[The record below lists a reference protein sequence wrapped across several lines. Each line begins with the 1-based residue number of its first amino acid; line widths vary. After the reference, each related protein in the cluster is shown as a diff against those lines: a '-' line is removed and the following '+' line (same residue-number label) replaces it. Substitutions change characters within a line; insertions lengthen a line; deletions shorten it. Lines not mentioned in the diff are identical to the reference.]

1 VHVDISAS
9 AVATARRPTMTLV
22 ATGTAVLSYAL
33 MQTMVVPALHVL
45 QQDMRTT
52 ATWSAWI
59 LSVFLLTSAATTPL
73 LSRLGDRYGRRRM
86 LLVVLGIYL
95 VGTVGAAAVNSIGL
109 LIVWRAVQG
118 VSLAALPISF
128 GVLRDALPAARLRT
142 GLGLVSGAIGVG
154 AGIGLV
160 VGGVITDHASWRW
173 LFVLTALLVVVA
185 IGLVARYVPA
195 DRPRGTES
203 VDLAGA
209 VLLALLLVALL
220 LILTEGPVWGWT
232 AAGTFGLFGTALVL
246 LAVLVVV
253 ERRAAL
259 PLIDPAVVVGG
270 ALRSVHVAAFIF
282 GVVSFV
288 FYVSLPAFAQTAPG
302 QPLPGG
308 GTVGYGLGADVTIA
322 GMILLPGSVVLLPA
336 GPLGAYLRRHFS
348 ARVVL
353 FTSFLVMAAG
363 AVALAVWNATGWELT
378 AGYLVVGAGSG
389 VVLGSLPAL
398 ISSLTEA
405 RRAATANGVN
415 TVIRTVGGVVGSQ
428 LTVALLA
435 AQYAAGSAVPAR
447 SGFITAFLVAAG
459 FAVVG
464 GLACWA
470 VTIRSDGGK

>member
-1 VHVDISAS
+1 M
-9 AVATARRPTMTLV
+9 ARRPTMTLV
-22 ATGTAVLSYAL
+22 AVGTAVLSYAL

-73 LSRLGDRYGRRRM
+73 LSRLADRYGRRRM

-109 LIVWRAVQG
+109 LIACRAVQG

-128 GVLRDALPAARLRT
+128 GVVGDALPAARQRA
-142 GLGLVSGAIGVG
+142 GHGLVSGAIGVG

-160 VGGVITDHASWRW
+160 VGGGVTDHASWRW
-173 LFVLTALLVVVA
+173 LFVLTAVLVVVA
-185 IGLVARYVPA
+185 IGLVARYVPT
-195 DRPRGTES
+195 DRPGGAGS

-209 VLLALLLVALL
+209 ALLALLLVAVL
-220 LILTEGPVWGWT
+220 LILTEGPAWGWT
-232 AAGTFGLFGTALVL
+232 DPGTFALFGAALVL
-246 LAVLVVV
+246 LVVLVAV
-253 ERRAAL
+253 ERRANA
-259 PLIDPAVVVGG
+259 PLIDPAVVAGG
-270 ALRSVHVAAFIF
+270 ALRAVHVAAFIF
-282 GVVSFV
+282 GLVSFV

-308 GTVGYGLGADVTIA
+308 GTVGYGLGAGVTIA
-322 GMILLPGSVVLLPA
+322 GLILLPGSVVLLPA
-336 GPLGAYLRRHFS
+336 GPLGSYLYRHFS

-353 FTSFLVMAAG
+353 LASFLVMAAG

-415 TVIRTVGGVVGSQ
+415 TVLRTVGGVVGSQ

-435 AQYAAGSAVPAR
+435 AQHAAGSAVPAR
-447 SGFITAFLVAAG
+447 AGFTTAFLVAAG
-459 FAVVG
+459 FAMVG

-470 VTIRSDGGK
+470 VTVRFDGGK

>member
-1 VHVDISAS
+1 MA
-9 AVATARRPTMTLV
+9 LV
-22 ATGTAVLSYAL
+22 ACGTAVLSYAL

-73 LSRLGDRYGRRRM
+73 LSQLGDRYGRRRM
-86 LLVVLGIYL
+86 LLVVLSIYL
-95 VGTVGAAAVNSIGL
+95 VGTVGAAAVKSIGL
-109 LIVWRAVQG
+109 LIVCRAVQG

-128 GVLRDALPAARLRT
+128 GVLRDALPAVRLRT

-160 VGGVITDHASWRW
+160 VGGVVTDHASWRW

-195 DRPRGTES
+195 GRPGGTES

-220 LILTEGPVWGWT
+220 LILTEGPAWGWT
-232 AAGTFGLFGTALVL
+232 ASGTFGLFGIALML

-253 ERRAAL
+253 ERRAVL
-259 PLIDPAVVVGG
+259 PLIDLAVVVGG

-288 FYVSLPAFAQTAPG
+288 FYVSLPTFAQTAPG

-322 GMILLPGSVVLLPA
+322 GLILLPGSVVLLPA
-336 GPLGAYLRRHFS
+336 GPLGSYLRRHLS

-353 FTSFLVMAAG
+353 FASFLVMAAG
-363 AVALAVWNATGWELT
+363 AVVLAVWNATGWELT

-398 ISSLTEA
+398 ISSLTEP

-415 TVIRTVGGVVGSQ
+415 TVIRTMGGVVGSQ

-435 AQYAAGSAVPAR
+435 AQHAAGSAVPAR
-447 SGFITAFLVAAG
+447 SGFVTAFLVAAG